1 MTLTTPR
8 TPSAGIRTAV
18 ARGKRLALAALLGL
32 ATLAV
37 PGPAALAQTAGT
49 AGAAPEVAPVIT
61 SPPPTITSPGVLSA
75 TPQNGGPG
83 VLSAEPPGVGGGTP
97 RVAGAPVVLP
107 AGMPMTGD
115 GSLADQRTESS
126 DGN

>member
-1 MTLTTPR
+1 MTLGTRLPHNR
-8 TPSAGIRTAV
+8 TIV

-37 PGPAALAQTAGT
+37 PVPAALAQTAGT

-61 SPPPTITSPGVLSA
+61 SPPPIITSPGVLSA
-75 TPQNGGPG
+75 NPQPGGPG
-83 VLSAEPPGVGGGTP
+83 VLSAEPPVVGGGVP

-107 AGMPMTGD
+107 AGLPMTGD
-115 GSLADQRTESS
+115 GSLADQFAETG